1 MRSSVVLVDDVRDSQ
16 ESSTALLTAEGYEV
30 SVVADGDGAL
40 QVLSKRRPAA
50 ILFQILD
57 PANGAID
64 FVRQLALSRDAST
77 VPVVVV
83 TALNDYQ
90 VGSFLDGVPGI
101 RRILHSPCSP
111 EALRQAMSDAIRYTK
126 AS

>member
-1 MRSSVVLVDDVRDSQ
+1 
-16 ESSTALLTAEGYEV
+16 
-30 SVVADGDGAL
+30 VVADGEGAL